1 MNRQEIF
8 EKVKNLMER
17 IWGIEKIDLT
27 EKTEIAN
34 ELGADS
40 IDVVSLSID
49 IDKEFGIET
58 TMDEMEGRW
67 AELTVGDIVDLVE
80 SKLNKP

>member
-17 IWGIEKIDLT
+17 IWEIEKIDLT